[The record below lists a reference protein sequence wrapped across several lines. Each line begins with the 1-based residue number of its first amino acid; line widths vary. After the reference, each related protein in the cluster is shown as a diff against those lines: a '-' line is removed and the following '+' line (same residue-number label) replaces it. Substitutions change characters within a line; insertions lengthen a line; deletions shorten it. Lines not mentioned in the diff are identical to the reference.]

1 MIVNTEI
8 KNFIERKKDMNN
20 KEIREAM
27 KRKRIPQW
35 KLGEML
41 GVSEN
46 TINRKLRKEL
56 PTDEKQKILDII
68 AKVG

>member
-1 MIVNTEI
+1 M
-8 KNFIERKKDMNN
+8 KN

-27 KRKRIPQW
+27 KRKDIPQW

-46 TINRKLRKEL
+46 TINRRLRKEL
-56 PTDEKQKILDII
+56 PPDEKQKILDII

>member
-1 MIVNTEI
+1 MTNI
-8 KNFIERKKDMNN
+8 
-20 KEIREAM
+20 EIREAM

-46 TINRKLRKEL
+46 TINRRLRKEL
-56 PTDEKQKILDII
+56 STGEKQKILNII
-68 AKVG
+68 GNAK